1 LFVFEVKVE
10 IIYKA
15 EVSKM
20 TVTNTRS
27 GAKPEHHYNTVLR
40 PKNRLW
46 WLPHEIVARS
56 KIFIF
61 FLHKKLL
68 PPSLPPFFITSQ
80 PYLH

>member
-40 PKNRLW
+40 PNNRLW

-56 KIFIF
+56 KIIHIF
-61 FLHKKLL
+61 
-68 PPSLPPFFITSQ
+68 PPQKTPATVITPVFHHFSA
-80 PYLH
+80 